1 MRDTMQPLASCHTIQ
16 LKEYLTQATY
26 EQIKKL
32 MDLCCEQENI
42 NLKLELDYKLH
53 LATIAK
59 TKEKCVCSTMSEFL
73 YYIGDELVSYLGI
86 SCFDGVTG
94 EICGMTHPDFRGQGF
109 FHRLLALISNEIRH
123 GSYNKLLLLS
133 DDNSVSGMKLLQS
146 ITSGYE
152 HSEYRMERTAAKS
165 NEADVSEKDA
175 LSEVIPITLRSAVK
189 GDELDIARQNAIYFE
204 DEGFDPLTGEFQIKP
219 LEEDPENYKTY
230 IIDLGN
236 TPIGKI
242 NVEYSES
249 SAFIS
254 GFGIRPEYRRK
265 GYGRAAL
272 METLRIIE
280 EQGIKFSSLD
290 VICTNKNA
298 LNLYKSCGFKEVS
311 IMNYYQYTV

>member
-1 MRDTMQPLASCHTIQ
+1 MQPLASCHTIQ
-16 LKEYLTQATY
+16 LMEYLTQATY

-59 TKEKCVCSTMSEFL
+59 SKEKCACNTMSEFL

-109 FHRLLALISNEIRH
+109 FHRLLALTTNEIRH
-123 GSYNKLLLLS
+123 CSYKKLLLLS
-133 DDNSVSGMKLLQS
+133 DDNSVSGMKLIQS
-146 ITSGYE
+146 VADGYE
-152 HSEYRMERTAAKS
+152 HSEYRMERTAAS
-165 NEADVSEKDA
+165 NGADVSEKEA
-175 LSEVIPITLRSAVK
+175 FSEAIPITLRSAVK
-189 GDELDIARQNAIYFE
+189 GDEPDIARQNAIYFE
-204 DEGFDPLTGEFQIKP
+204 NEGFDPLIGEFQIKP

-230 IIDLGN
+230 LIDLGN
-236 TPIGKI
+236 TTIGKI
-242 NVEYSES
+242 NVEYSEG